1 MIAVCYNVTQ
11 GSDMAT
17 KSELAEKVQKLTRK
31 LAEREQ
37 SRLDNIQLSKQLA
50 EARKEIAM
58 LRAKLNPSVKNKVMV
73 ASDLAMQ
80 KAAEDKLRRENAAK

>member
-1 MIAVCYNVTQ
+1 MIAVCYSVTQ
-11 GSDMAT
+11 GADMAT

-37 SRLDNIQLSKQLA
+37 SRLDNIQLSRQLS
-50 EARKEIAM
+50 EARKEIAE
-58 LRAKLNPSVKNKVMV
+58 LKAKLNPSAENKVLV
-73 ASDLAMQ
+73 ASDLAMK

>member
-1 MIAVCYNVTQ
+1 
-11 GSDMAT
+11 MAT

-50 EARKEIAM
+50 EARKEIAA
-58 LRAKLNPSVKNKVMV
+58 LRARLNPSVKNKVMA
-73 ASDLAMQ
+73 ASDLAME

>member
-1 MIAVCYNVTQ
+1 
-11 GSDMAT
+11 MAT

-37 SRLDNIQLSKQLA
+37 SRLDNIQLSRQLS
-50 EARKEIAM
+50 EARKEIAE
-58 LRAKLNPSVKNKVMV
+58 LKAKLNPSAENKVLV
-73 ASDLAMQ
+73 ASDLAMK